1 MKRLLIT
8 CDKCGAEI
16 EGKPARV
23 SFYDTDRESED
34 VGQALYE
41 PNQDYCDD
49 CVAEMIALI
58 DNFKPKKEE
67 TKVEKEEQ
75 KKPRK
80 RKTDVGKIWALHD
93 AGWKMKD
100 IALDAEVAISTV
112 HRVLKQPR
120 PVPEYEKEKAAD
132 LE

>member
-1 MKRLLIT
+1 MKRLVIS
-8 CDKCGAEI
+8 CDKCGKEI
-16 EGKPARV
+16 AGKPARV
-23 SFYDTDRESED
+23 TFFSTERESVSYDET
-34 VGQALYE
+34 LYD
-41 PNQDYCDD
+41 PKQDYCTD
-49 CVAEMIALI
+49 CVTELIALI